1 MNFMSKG
8 LLVLLVGLG
17 TAPFLASCEQSPTEP
32 NGQVEIPGE
41 EAPEGV
47 TGEAPADPTVPDSA
61 ISPESDPSAQ
71 GEPADPAA
79 QGGPSDLPP
88 LEVEPIDPG
97 AQAVPDA
104 VEPDGA
110 IEQPQDSELPLITEP
125 DPSSDAAPPVE

>member
-1 MNFMSKG
+1 MKFMRKS

-17 TAPFLASCEQSPTEP
+17 TLPFLASCEQSPTQP
-32 NGQVEIPGE
+32 DGQVEIPGE

-88 LEVEPIDPG
+88 LDVESADPG
-97 AQAVPDA
+97 ADVVPDA
-104 VEPDGA
+104 IEPEGA
-110 IEQPQDSELPLITEP
+110 IEEPQDSDLPLITEP
-125 DPSSDAAPPVE
+125 DPASEAVPPVE